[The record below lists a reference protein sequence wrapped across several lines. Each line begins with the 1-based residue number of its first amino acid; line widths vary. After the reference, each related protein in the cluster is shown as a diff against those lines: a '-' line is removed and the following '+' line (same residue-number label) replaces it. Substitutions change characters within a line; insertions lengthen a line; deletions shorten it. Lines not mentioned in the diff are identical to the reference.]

1 MSTTYLASMALMGA
15 LVVAVVTW
23 MVRGRGWYHY
33 SPGSS
38 TSGRSPTSDRESR
51 FETYADQP
59 MVWVGAFAVLVVGLL
74 VGVVASISGPVET
87 QSIAGLAV
95 AVVGGAGLCGYLLFG
110 VYLSATR
117 RGHPRSLAVAESAT
131 VAGVL
136 FLIAVGFQLVGA

>member
-1 MSTTYLASMALMGA
+1 MSTAYLASTALMGVLVIA
-15 LVVAVVTW
+15 VVAW
-23 MVRGRGWYHY
+23 MVRGRRWYQY
-33 SPGSS
+33 SPGAS
-38 TSGRSPTSDRESR
+38 TSGWSPAGDRESR
-51 FETYADQP
+51 FEYADRP
-59 MVWVGAFAVLVVGLL
+59 LAWVAAFAVLVVGLL

-136 FLIAVGFQLVGA
+136 FLIAISFQLLA

>member
-1 MSTTYLASMALMGA
+1 MSTTYLASMGLMGPF
-15 LVVAVVTW
+15 VVAVVAW
-23 MVRGRGWYHY
+23 IVRGRGWYQY
-33 SPGSS
+33 SPGAS
-38 TSGRSPTSDRESR
+38 TSARSTAGEREDR

-59 MVWVGAFAVLVVGLL
+59 MAWVGAFAVLVVGLL
-74 VGVVASISGPVET
+74 VGVVASISGPVEV

-95 AVVGGAGLCGYLLFG
+95 AIVGGAGLCGYLLFG

-136 FLIAVGFQLVGA
+136 FLIAVSFQLLA

>member
-1 MSTTYLASMALMGA
+1 
-15 LVVAVVTW
+15 
-23 MVRGRGWYHY
+23 
-33 SPGSS
+33 
-38 TSGRSPTSDRESR
+38 
-51 FETYADQP
+51 
-59 MVWVGAFAVLVVGLL
+59 MVWVAAFAVLVVGLL

-87 QSIAGLAV
+87 QAIAGVAV

-136 FLIAVGFQLVGA
+136 FLIAVSLQLLA

>member
-1 MSTTYLASMALMGA
+1 MATAYLASTALMGVLVMA
-15 LVVAVVTW
+15 VVAW
-23 MVRGRGWYHY
+23 MVRGRGWYQY
-33 SPGSS
+33 SPGAA
-38 TSGRSPTSDRESR
+38 TSARSPAGDRESR
-51 FETYADQP
+51 FEAFADRP
-59 MVWVGAFAVLVVGLL
+59 LVWVAAFAVLVVGLL

-131 VAGVL
+131 VAGAL
-136 FLIAVGFQLVGA
+136 FLIAIGFQLLA

>member
-1 MSTTYLASMALMGA
+1 MATAYLASTALMGVLVMA
-15 LVVAVVTW
+15 VVAW
-23 MVRGRGWYHY
+23 MVRGRGWYQY
-33 SPGSS
+33 SPGAS
-38 TSGRSPTSDRESR
+38 TSSRSPAFDRESR
-51 FETYADQP
+51 FTEMADQP
-59 MVWVGAFAVLVVGLL
+59 MVWVAAFAVLVVGLL

-87 QSIAGLAV
+87 QATAGLAV

-136 FLIAVGFQLVGA
+136 FLIAIGFQLVA

>member
-1 MSTTYLASMALMGA
+1 MSTTYLASMGLMGA
-15 LVVAVVTW
+15 LVVAVVAW
-23 MVRGRGWYHY
+23 MVRVRGWYQY
-33 SPGSS
+33 SPRAS
-38 TSGRSPTSDRESR
+38 TSTRSTASDRESR
-51 FETYADQP
+51 FETYTDKP
-59 MVWVGAFAVLVVGLL
+59 MVWVAAFAVLVVGLL

>member
-1 MSTTYLASMALMGA
+1 MTTAYLASTALMGV
-15 LVVAVVTW
+15 LVVAVVAW

-33 SPGSS
+33 NPGAS
-38 TSGRSPTSDRESR
+38 TSGWSPTNDRESR
-51 FETYADQP
+51 FETYADKP
-59 MVWVGAFAVLVVGLL
+59 MAWVAAFAVLVVGLL
-74 VGVVASISGPVET
+74 IGVVASISGPVET
-87 QSIAGLAV
+87 QATAGLAV

>member
-1 MSTTYLASMALMGA
+1 MATAYLASTALMGVLVMA
-15 LVVAVVTW
+15 VVAW
-23 MVRGRGWYHY
+23 MVRGRGWYQY
-33 SPGSS
+33 SPGAS
-38 TSGRSPTSDRESR
+38 TSARSPAGDLESR
-51 FETYADQP
+51 FETYADEP
-59 MVWVGAFAVLVVGLL
+59 MVWVAAFAVLVVGLL
-74 VGVVASISGPVET
+74 IGVVASISGPVET

-136 FLIAVGFQLVGA
+136 FLIAIGFQLLA

>member
-1 MSTTYLASMALMGA
+1 MSTTYLASMGLMGVF
-15 LVVAVVTW
+15 VVAVVAW
-23 MVRGRGWYHY
+23 MVRGRRWYQY
-33 SPGSS
+33 SPGAS
-38 TSGRSPTSDRESR
+38 TSGRSPVGDRESR
-51 FETYADQP
+51 FEAYADRP
-59 MVWVGAFAVLVVGLL
+59 LAWVAAFAVLVVGLL

-87 QSIAGLAV
+87 QSIAGLTV

-136 FLIAVGFQLVGA
+136 FLIAIGFQLVA

>member
-1 MSTTYLASMALMGA
+1 MSTAYLVSTALMGV
-15 LVVAVVTW
+15 LVIAAVAG
-23 MVRGRGWYHY
+23 MVRGRRWYQY
-33 SPGSS
+33 SPGAS
-38 TSGRSPTSDRESR
+38 TSARSPAADREDR
-51 FETYADQP
+51 FGTYADQP
-59 MVWVGAFAVLVVGLL
+59 MVWVAAFAVLVVGLL

-87 QSIAGLAV
+87 QAIAGVAV

-136 FLIAVGFQLVGA
+136 FLIAVSLQLLA

>member
-1 MSTTYLASMALMGA
+1 MTTTYLASMALMGA

-38 TSGRSPTSDRESR
+38 TSGRSPTSDRESH

>member
-1 MSTTYLASMALMGA
+1 MSTAYLASTALMGVLA
-15 LVVAVVTW
+15 IAVVAW
-23 MVRGRGWYHY
+23 MIRGRGWYQY

-38 TSGRSPTSDRESR
+38 TSARSPAGDREGW
-51 FETYADQP
+51 FESYADKP
-59 MVWVGAFAVLVVGLL
+59 MVWVAVFAVLVVGLL

-87 QSIAGLAV
+87 QAMAGAAV
-95 AVVGGAGLCGYLLFG
+95 AVAGGAVLCGYLLFG

-136 FLIAVGFQLVGA
+136 FLIAVSLQLLA

>member
-1 MSTTYLASMALMGA
+1 MTTAYLASTALMGL
-15 LVVAVVTW
+15 LVVAVVAW
-23 MVRGRGWYHY
+23 MVRGHGWYQY
-33 SPGSS
+33 SPRAS
-38 TSGRSPTSDRESR
+38 TSGRSSATDREGW
-51 FETYADQP
+51 FEAYADRP
-59 MVWVGAFAVLVVGLL
+59 LVWVAGFAVLVVGLL
-74 VGVVASISGPVET
+74 VGVVASISGPIET

-136 FLIAVGFQLVGA
+136 FLIAVSLQLLA

>member
-1 MSTTYLASMALMGA
+1 MATANPASTALMGA
-15 LVVAVVTW
+15 LVVVVVAW
-23 MVRGRGWYHY
+23 MVRGRGWYQY
-33 SPGSS
+33 SPGAS
-38 TSGRSPTSDRESR
+38 TSERSPAGDVESR
-51 FETYADQP
+51 FETYADEP
-59 MVWVGAFAVLVVGLL
+59 MVWVAAFAVLVVGLL
-74 VGVVASISGPVET
+74 IGVVASISGPIET

-136 FLIAVGFQLVGA
+136 FLIAIGFQLVA

>member
-1 MSTTYLASMALMGA
+1 MVAAYLVSTALMGLLA
-15 LVVAVVTW
+15 VAVVAW
-23 MVRGRGWYHY
+23 MVRGHGWYQY
-33 SPGSS
+33 SPE
-38 TSGRSPTSDRESR
+38 SPTNSGSPAGDREGW

-59 MVWVGAFAVLVVGLL
+59 MVWAAAFAVLVVGLL

-136 FLIAVGFQLVGA
+136 FLIAIGFQLVA

>member
-1 MSTTYLASMALMGA
+1 MSTGYLASTALMGVLVIA
-15 LVVAVVTW
+15 VVAW
-23 MVRGRGWYHY
+23 MVRGRRWYQY
-33 SPGSS
+33 SPGAS
-38 TSGRSPTSDRESR
+38 TSGWSPAGDRESR
-51 FETYADQP
+51 FEYADRP
-59 MVWVGAFAVLVVGLL
+59 LAWVAAFAVLVVGLL

-136 FLIAVGFQLVGA
+136 FLIAISFQLLA